1 MKRLIA
7 GYVASFARW
16 ICRSLRSLVM
26 SQASLASCAARVA
39 SLVCRKLR
47 LLVCRKL
54 CFASLPQASLASLPQ
69 ASLASF
75 VMLLLLV
82 LDGATASAQEVIC
95 HRGYWDTD
103 GSAQNSIRSLVK
115 ADSIGA
121 WGSEFDVWMTADGV
135 LVVNHDETFE
145 GITIETAKWK
155 QLKNMRLK
163 NGEPLPTLEQMLEC
177 GKALKTRLIV
187 EMKPHTKREQ
197 ELEAARKIVKMV
209 KEMGLEERV
218 EYITFSY
225 QGMKN
230 LKELA
235 PDGTPVY
242 YLNGELSPSQ
252 LVELGVAGI
261 DYSIGVMRDHP
272 QWIDEAHSLGMKVN
286 VWTVNSDR
294 DMEWCINYGVDF
306 ITTNAPEKLQLKLAP

>member
-1 MKRLIA
+1 
-7 GYVASFARW
+7 
-16 ICRSLRSLVM
+16 M
-26 SQASLASCAARVA
+26 S
-39 SLVCRKLR
+39 
-47 LLVCRKL
+47 
-54 CFASLPQASLASLPQ
+54 
-69 ASLASF
+69 
-75 VMLLLLV
+75 LLV
-82 LDGATASAQEVIC
+82 LASVVASAQEVIC
-95 HRGYWDTD
+95 HRGYWDRE

-163 NGEPLPTLEQMLEC
+163 NGEPLPTLEQMLES

-187 EMKPHTKREQ
+187 EMKPHTKRDQ
-197 ELEAARKIVKMV
+197 EKKAAEKIVKMV
-209 KEMGLEERV
+209 KKMGLEDRV

-225 QGMKN
+225 KGMID
-230 LKELA
+230 LKKLA
-235 PDGTPVY
+235 PEGTPVY

-252 LVELGVAGI
+252 LDELGMAGI
-261 DYSIGVMRDHP
+261 DYSMEVMRDHP

-294 DMEWCINYGVDF
+294 DMDWCINYGVDF
-306 ITTNAPEKLQLKLAP
+306 ITTNAPEKLQQKLAP